1 MIQRYHDFLNESQNK
16 KMQKYFT
23 FSVVLK
29 WYREN
34 ISSIAQT
41 LGVSAD
47 EMATEDELMAQSY
60 GLVNHVIND
69 QTDGN
74 DGRNNLYG
82 FTKFEPLEK
91 HLIHDILHNLFHVQT
106 KQFEKDLAS
115 IEFTESEI
123 FEEIEVL
130 GIEETFMKYMNIRYP
145 KTDFINTNINMLVSY
160 MMMAILKNDPE
171 RFGRILDGEVEPYL
185 EIYGKQYPV
194 KGSAFETVFQL
205 FENTNADDKFKITSS
220 KQLRKYLAHILN
232 VAIGI
237 DNSSGDRAQYPD
249 GGYFGSKSFYDLD
262 DEEKANF
269 VYNNFGD
276 KDEYYVY
283 SDDKYKIDLDSLEMD
298 FDIKIIK
305 DDYREEDDNNEGGK
319 GKNIMDFDS
328 YYRSSDPN
336 QLDFNRELDGKPA
349 QKRSYVQ
356 PVALNKTSSQMNEI
370 PVPRSAINDEGL
382 VNIGQWFDYLAN
394 NLNVE
399 FLDYEGNRVM
409 VIERTDLEYK
419 ILNAEQIDEAG
430 QEFDD
435 NDFEDYQNSHEF
447 TDIKKTAKQSL
458 TKICQSIFNHDD
470 AMSILRRN
478 FRANDVVRNNRNMG
492 SLPDQGYYGDKVK
505 TIETKNK
512 QDTHLNFVGDHSLM
526 NKFSVSKNILSD
538 NGKRLQI
545 LLDQLRG
552 YMIKNYPAIKQAAKQ
567 TATVDKDF
575 MKRYNSFDYKFLVK
589 MTNALK
595 AWDGKYE
602 ILLKPNYFLEL
613 DTTCPLVIIA
623 QGMKNYTTGKRVLDT
638 MSFEDVANIVAKNGI
653 TNRAAFDAAKQSI
666 LDITEMLG
674 KLDLTPAR
682 QGIFSDIQGFP
693 VSKSL
698 NDATPETIKAWFAQY
713 QCTSLANAVIEPA
726 DENGDRFVVKF

>member
-34 ISSIAQT
+34 ISSIAKT
-41 LGVSAD
+41 LGVSVE

-69 QTDGN
+69 QTGGN
-74 DGRNNLYG
+74 DGRTNLYG

-106 KQFEKDLAS
+106 KQFDKELAN

-145 KTDFINTNINMLVSY
+145 KTDFINANINMLVSY

-194 KGSAFETVFQL
+194 EGTAFETVFKL
-205 FENTNADDKFKITSS
+205 FENTNADSKFEITSS

-232 VAIGI
+232 VSIGI
-237 DNSSGDRAQYPD
+237 DSSSGDRAQYPD
-249 GGYFGSKSFYDLD
+249 GGYFGKKNFYDLT
-262 DEEKANF
+262 DEEKTEFIRDEFNEKDDCYVF
-269 VYNNFGD
+269 SD
-276 KDEYYVY
+276 KDY
-283 SDDKYKIDLDSLEMD
+283 SIELESLEKN
-298 FDIKIIK
+298 FEVKIIK
-305 DDYREEDDNNEGGK
+305 DDVRPEDETGSGGSS
-319 GKNIMDFDS
+319 IMDFDS
-328 YYRSSDPN
+328 FYRSSDPN
-336 QLDFNRELDGKPA
+336 QLDFNQELAGKRPK
-349 QKRSYVQ
+349 KRGYIK
-356 PVALNKTSSQMNEI
+356 PVPHDKTGSKMYEI
-370 PVPRSAINDEGL
+370 PVPRSAIDEDGS
-382 VNIGQWFDYLAN
+382 VDIGKWFDYLGSS
-394 NLNVE
+394 LNAHFTE
-399 FLDYEGNRVM
+399 DKADRII
-409 VIERTDLEYK
+409 VIQRTNLEYK
-419 ILNAEQIDEAG
+419 ILSAEEILEIG
-430 QEFDD
+430 QEFESEKFDTYS
-435 NDFEDYQNSHEF
+435 NKHEF
-447 TDIKKTAKQSL
+447 VSIKKIAKQSL
-458 TKICQSIFNHDD
+458 TKITQSLFRDD
-470 AMSILRRN
+470 NAMSILRRN

-492 SLPDQGYYGDKVK
+492 ALPDKGFYGNRVEI
-505 TIETKNK
+505 TQTKNK
-512 QDTHLNFVGDHSLM
+512 QDTHLNFVGDPNLM

-538 NGKRLQI
+538 NGKNLQM

-589 MTNALK
+589 MSDALK

-602 ILLKPNYFLEL
+602 ILLKSNYFLEL
-613 DTTCPLVIIA
+613 DTKSPLVIIA
-623 QGMKNYTTGKRVLDT
+623 QGMKNYTAGKRVLDT
-638 MSFEDVANIVAKNGI
+638 MNFEDVANIVTKNGI
-653 TNRAAFDAAKQSI
+653 TNRSTFDTAKQSI
-666 LDITEMLG
+666 LNITEMLG
-674 KLDLTPAR
+674 RLDMSPTL
-682 QGIFSDIQGFP
+682 QGVFSDIQGFP
-693 VSKSL
+693 VHKSL
-698 NDATPETIKAWFAQY
+698 DDATPESIKAWFTQY
-713 QCTSLANAVIEPA
+713 RCTSLANAVIEPA
-726 DENGDRFVVKF
+726 KEKVDFFTVKF